1 MSPSFNSRPVRAAV
15 LFGLTGLFAIA
26 IGVLYSMGS
35 ADSAGQ
41 DRQPLAFSHARH
53 AGDLS
58 IDCLYCHR
66 AAPVSTAAGIPPM
79 KTCMSCHQNV
89 AKDSVETRAL
99 AASWDSQR
107 SVEWVRLHRLPD
119 FVYFTHERHLQSG
132 LRCVKCHGHV
142 EQMSSTP
149 RAASFEM
156 GWCVSC
162 HAAQGVSRDCWTCH
176 K

>member
-1 MSPSFNSRPVRAAV
+1 MWTSINSRSVRAAAV
-15 LFGLTGLFAIA
+15 LSLTGLLAIG
-26 IGVLYSMGS
+26 IGVLYSLGS
-35 ADSAGQ
+35 ADSARQ
-41 DRQPLAFSHARH
+41 DQQPIAFSHSRH
-53 AGDLS
+53 AGDLR

-66 AAPVSTAAGIPPM
+66 AASVSTAAGIPPM

-89 AKDSVETRAL
+89 VKDTAQTRAL
-99 AASWDSQR
+99 VASWESQR

-119 FVYFTHERHLQSG
+119 FVYFTHQRHLKAG
-132 LRCVKCHGHV
+132 LQCVKCHGHV
-142 EQMSSTP
+142 EGMSLTP